1 MSEPTPELKPLHQLF
16 YERVQEAPEKTALV
30 LPEGT
35 EVSRGELWEQACRVR
50 AFLESKGVGPR
61 DRVALIGV
69 STISFS
75 AAIWGTLSLGATA
88 VPLNYRLPE
97 EELAWLIGDAGAKAI
112 LSDKRYLDVLEKEVK
127 AEIAKGV
134 PVVCFDGSWE
144 GAASWQDVQKSEP
157 TAAQRV
163 PYDSPLEDII
173 YVLYTSGTTA
183 KPKGVEEPHKG
194 YAITAAAPSP
204 IPPEAVVYA
213 HALPLYHLA
222 GLATL
227 TSGMARGGRYVIMDR
242 WDPEQFLQ
250 CVERFKCTVTFLVPT
265 MMCDLVE
272 SGLLGKHEVSSM
284 LLIAY
289 GAAPTPTDV
298 LIGMIEGFPKT
309 FFMQVYTQTEGASRV
324 TQLDPEDHKL
334 SSDNPELR
342 AKQIRRLQ
350 SIGKIAEGVEAKIC
364 DEEGKEVPQGEIGV
378 LWYRTPG
385 AMRGYMNRESETA
398 DTLRE
403 GWIVSGD
410 MVRMDE
416 DGYVYIVGR
425 SKDFLIR
432 GGENIAPREIEE
444 VLESHP
450 DVIEA
455 AVVGKPH
462 HRWGEIVVAFARC
475 PERKPTE
482 EALKSLCQAHLA
494 GFKVPEKIW
503 IRDELPRN
511 SVGKILKRELA
522 EEAKKLEV

>member
-1 MSEPTPELKPLHQLF
+1 MSESTPELKPLHQLF
-16 YERVQEAPEKTALV
+16 YERVCEAPEKPALIV
-30 LPEGT
+30 PGQGT
-35 EVSRGELWEQACRVR
+35 TTRAELWDQACRVR
-50 AFLESKGVGPR
+50 AFLESKGVGPS
-61 DRVALIGV
+61 DRVAMLGV
-69 STISFS
+69 STVPFS
-75 AAIWGTLSLGATA
+75 AATWGVLSLGATA

-97 EELAWLIGDAGAKAI
+97 EELAWLLGDAGAKAVI
-112 LSDKRYLDVLEKEVK
+112 SDARYLNVLHKEV
-127 AEIAKGV
+127 AEEISKGI
-134 PVVCFDGSWE
+134 PVICLDTEFE
-144 GAASWQDVQKSEP
+144 GAHTWDEVQKSEP
-157 TAAQRV
+157 TDAQKK
-163 PYDSPLEDII
+163 PHESPLEDII
-173 YVLYTSGTTA
+173 FVLYTSGTTA

-194 YAITAAAPSP
+194 YAITATAPSP
-204 IPPEAVVYA
+204 IPPEMVCYA

-227 TSGMARGGRYVIMDR
+227 TTGLARGGRYVIMER
-242 WDPEQFLQ
+242 WNPEAFLKAI
-250 CVERFKCTVTFLVPT
+250 EEHKCTVTFLVPT

-272 SGLLGKHEVSSM
+272 SGLIGKHDVSSM
-284 LLIAY
+284 KLIAY

-298 LIGMIEGFPKT
+298 LIGMIAGFPGS

-324 TQLDPEDHKL
+324 TQLDPEDHQL
-334 SSDNPELR
+334 SDDPEQR
-342 AKQIRRLQ
+342 ARQIRRLQ
-350 SIGKIAEGVEAKIC
+350 SIGKIAEGVEARIC
-364 DEEGKEVPQGEIGV
+364 DEEGNEVPQGEIGV
-378 LWYRTPG
+378 LWYRTAG
-385 AMRGYMNRESETA
+385 AMRGYMNRADETA
-398 DTLRE
+398 STLRD

-475 PERKPTE
+475 PDRKPDE
-482 EALKSLCQAHLA
+482 EALKSLCREHLA
-494 GFKVPEKIW
+494 GFKVPERIW
-503 IRDELPRN
+503 IRDDLPRN

-522 EEAKKLEV
+522 EEAKHLEV